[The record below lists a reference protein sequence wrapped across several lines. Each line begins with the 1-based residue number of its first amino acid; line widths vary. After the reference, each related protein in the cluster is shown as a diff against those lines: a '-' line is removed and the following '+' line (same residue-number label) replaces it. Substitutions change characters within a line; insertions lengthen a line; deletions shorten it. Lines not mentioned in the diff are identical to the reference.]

1 MVAMK
6 IGVAEIKDA
15 ERIADLATQLG
26 YPSNADEVVT
36 RLKSLPDDG
45 AHAVFVAEDKVGRVV
60 GWVHVYKHPTL
71 LHESVAEIG
80 GLVVDTSA
88 RGSGIGRKLMQR
100 AEDWA
105 RQRGLGR
112 VVLRSNILRN
122 EAHTF
127 YERLGYSRMKTQH
140 VFLKKL

>member
-1 MVAMK
+1 MK